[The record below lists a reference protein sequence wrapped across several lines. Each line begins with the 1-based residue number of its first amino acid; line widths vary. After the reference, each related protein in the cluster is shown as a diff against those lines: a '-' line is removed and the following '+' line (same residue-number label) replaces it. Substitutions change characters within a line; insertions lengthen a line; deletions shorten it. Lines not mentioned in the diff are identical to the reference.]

1 MCQETSPGS
10 SEGPILSSL
19 DLNVE
24 SQPPVIHDIL
34 TTSHGD
40 NEHVGTTPF
49 VTNIELG
56 APLNIPDSELLTT
69 QSEESGLAPPPTEDP
84 VTTEQQIDSPDIGLF
99 PAGTAG
105 KSPVGTPEVNI
116 PAETIAATDPPSHAV
131 ADITRAPDGTEP
143 SQYRESLGAESLTD
157 DSRAPE
163 TIGSVEAEEET
174 ATEKEEVESQI
185 RDEREDEEEEEEE
198 GMGSLH
204 SLYI

>member
-24 SQPPVIHDIL
+24 SQPPVIHDIV
-34 TTSHGD
+34 TTSHSG
-40 NEHVGTTPF
+40 NEHVGTTAF

-56 APLNIPDSELLTT
+56 APLNIPDSELLAT
-69 QSEESGLAPPPTEDP
+69 QSEESSFAPPPTEDP
-84 VTTEQQIDSPDIGLF
+84 VSTEQQIDSPDIGLF
-99 PAGTAG
+99 PAGAAG

-116 PAETIAATDPPSHAV
+116 PAETMAAADPPSQAE
-131 ADITRAPDGTEP
+131 ADITRAPDDTES

-157 DSRAPE
+157 DSHAPE

-185 RDEREDEEEEEEE
+185 GDEREDEEEEEE